1 MDARTTRLLEQAST
15 NGWPM
20 PAGDPP
26 GDSAIVAWLGQPG
39 PRDPSGVGRYLAAVW
54 RERADLR
61 EAFPG
66 VPFDRTQRDAYLEW
80 ARSFAVIETGADPR
94 LIPEAPSNPA
104 SFRAGS
110 SQAQRPDGI
119 TVVGYL
125 RAQLGLGAA
134 ARRMVSLLQNA
145 EISVQ
150 AIPYDH
156 TDSPLTVEW
165 PDVALENIIV
175 NQITVL
181 CVNAPELPRLT
192 RALGPRHLAET
203 YRIGLWFW
211 ELEVLPEPAVDM
223 VEACGLVDEIWVTSD
238 FVARAFRQ
246 RVSELRLNVP
256 VEVLPLGL
264 DVPAPSGA
272 IGRSRLRI
280 PEGFVIG
287 ASFDYAST
295 VERKN
300 PVGMIDAFQR
310 AFPDPFEL
318 GPDVGPW
325 LVIKTHGSPEFDR
338 DRAMVKEAVAARPDI
353 VIVDA
358 NFTEAEQHAFY
369 RSINVYI
376 SLHRSE
382 GYGLGPLEA
391 MANGVPTVATAYS
404 GNLSFMT
411 AQNSWLVPAGRTTVP
426 PGCGHYPAGSTW
438 ADPDVTSA
446 AFMLREI
453 TTGYDTDRVRQRAA
467 FGKAETAGLVSGDSG
482 ARWVRDR
489 LHSIR
494 SRPNWRDRKPALG

>member
-1 MDARTTRLLEQAST
+1 MDARTTRLLEQAT
-15 NGWPM
+15 ANGWPR

-26 GDSAIVAWLGQPG
+26 SDSAIVAWLGQPG

-66 VPFDRTQRDAYLEW
+66 LPFDVTQRDAYLEW
-80 ARSFAVIETGADPR
+80 ARSFAVTETGADPR
-94 LIPEAPSNPA
+94 LIPKAPSNPA
-104 SFRAGS
+104 SFRAGP
-110 SQAQRPDGI
+110 SQVERPDGI

-125 RAQLGLGAA
+125 RAQLGLAAA
-134 ARRMVSLLQNA
+134 ARRMVSLLRHA
-145 EISVQ
+145 EFSVQ

-156 TDSPLTVEW
+156 TDSPLTVAW
-165 PDVALENIIV
+165 PDVALEDIIV
-175 NQITVL
+175 KEITVL

-192 RALGPRHLAET
+192 RALGPRHLTDT

-211 ELEVLPEPAVDM
+211 ELEVLPEPAVGVD
-223 VEACGLVDEIWVTSD
+223 EAFGLVDEIWVTSD
-238 FVARAFRQ
+238 FVARAFRL
-246 RVSELRLNVP
+246 RVRELRRNVR
-256 VEVLPLGL
+256 VEVVPLGL
-264 DVPAPSGA
+264 DMPTPSDA
-272 IGRSRLRI
+272 IGRSRLRL
-280 PEGFVIG
+280 PDGFVIG
-287 ASFDYAST
+287 TSFDYAST
-295 VERKN
+295 LERKN
-300 PVGMIDAFQR
+300 PVGVIEAFQR

-318 GPDVGPW
+318 GPERGPW
-325 LVIKTHGSPEFDR
+325 LVIKTHGSQEFDR
-338 DRAMVKEAVAARPDI
+338 DRATVKEAAATRPDI

-369 RSINVYI
+369 RNINIYI

-391 MANGVPTVATAYS
+391 MANGVPTIATAYS
-404 GNLSFMT
+404 GNMSFMT

-467 FGKAETAGLVSGDSG
+467 LGQAETAGLVSGDSG
-482 ARWVRDR
+482 AQWVRDR

-494 SRPNWRDRKPALG
+494 SRPDRRDPKPRL